1 MAATNSTYHR
11 RFQEL
16 MGQLNTEV
24 ETLKNRIHS
33 LEKKNSQL
41 KTDLKEMEE
50 NKSDVFS
57 SVKETDRMA
66 LKHQIKGLVSKIDEH
81 LDEQTWKRLK

>member
-50 NKSDVFS
+50 NKSDVF
-57 SVKETDRMA
+57 
-66 LKHQIKGLVSKIDEH
+66 
-81 LDEQTWKRLK
+81 